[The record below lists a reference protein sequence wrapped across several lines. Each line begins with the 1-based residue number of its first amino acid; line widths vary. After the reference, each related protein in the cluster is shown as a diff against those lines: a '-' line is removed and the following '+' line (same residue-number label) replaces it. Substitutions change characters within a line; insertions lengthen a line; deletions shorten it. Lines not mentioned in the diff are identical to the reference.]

1 MNTLNKDNLQV
12 DNSESLSILF
22 IMDSSGSMV
31 AMDDEPLQGLNDF
44 YQKQKESGE
53 FMSTLCLFNTEVKFI
68 HKNINGKDIPILTN
82 NDYRPNGMTAL
93 YDAIGESVK
102 FQLEQNQKNVLVV
115 ILTDG
120 EENASQ
126 RYKKRDIKDLLQ
138 KMEKENGWKIMYLG
152 ANQDSFKV
160 AGDIGINSSADYEH
174 TPQGCSG
181 LFRRLSQEVS
191 RCVSQEVNIDD
202 FKFNLPPS
210 NEAITEEVLSDFEIL
225 SPPLQPPSLMRTDSC

>member
-1 MNTLNKDNLQV
+1 
-12 DNSESLSILF
+12 
-22 IMDSSGSMV
+22 MDSSGSMN
-31 AMDDEPLQGLNDF
+31 AMDNEPLEGLNDF
-44 YQKQKESGE
+44 YKKQKESGD

-82 NDYRPNGMTAL
+82 DDYIPNGMTAL
-93 YDAIGESVK
+93 NDAIGDTDK

-160 AGDIGINSSADYEH
+160 ADGIGVCSSANYTH
-174 TPQGCSG
+174 TPEGCSG
-181 LFRRLSQEVS
+181 LFRRLSAEVS
-191 RCVSQEVNIDD
+191 RCVSHDVPIEK
-202 FKFNLPPS
+202 FKFDLPQNIKPDDDKTRD
-210 NEAITEEVLSDFEIL
+210 EDGFEIL
-225 SPPLQPPSLMRTDSC
+225 PSEAPTLKRC